1 MRKALLILNAG
12 SSSIKFAIYEY
23 EQLSLLC
30 RGQIAS
36 ISSNSC
42 FTAEINN
49 SNTITQ
55 TINALNHQQA
65 IDHLINW
72 VTQSKEGWELIGIGH
87 RVVHGGVEF
96 SKPTRVN
103 RDVIK
108 SLHKLEALAPL
119 HQPHN
124 LAGIN
129 SIYNLYPDLPQI
141 ACFDTAFHA
150 TQDEV
155 QSIIPLPIKYRK
167 KGLMRYGFHGLSYE
181 YLIEELGRIDNKLAA
196 SKVIIA
202 HLGQGASLCAIQ
214 NSKSC
219 GSTMGFSTL
228 DGLLMGTRCGSI
240 DPGALLY
247 LLQNEGLTPDE
258 LSRCLYEESGLLA
271 LSCLSSDMQTLQKD
285 TSEETQLA
293 LNYYVNSVVKNIAS
307 LASMMEG
314 LDAVV
319 FSGGIGENSSFI
331 REAVLT
337 KLAWFGIEFDDK
349 ANDQHQIKI
358 STENSK
364 ISAFVIKTNE
374 ELMIAKHTKQ
384 HLQ

>member
-23 EQLSLLC
+23 EQLAILC

-36 ISSNSC
+36 ISNNSC

-55 TINALNHQQA
+55 TINAINHQQA
-65 IDHLINW
+65 IDYLINW

-96 SKPTRVN
+96 SKPTCVN

-214 NSKSC
+214 NSKSFA
-219 GSTMGFSTL
+219 STMGFSTL

-258 LSRCLYEESGLLA
+258 LSRCLYEDSGLLA
-271 LSCLSSDMQTLQKD
+271 LSGLSSDMQSLQKD
-285 TSEETQLA
+285 SSEATQLA
-293 LNYYVNSVVKNIAS
+293 LNYYVNSVVKNVAS

-314 LDAVV
+314 LDTLV

-331 REAVLT
+331 REAVLK
-337 KLAWFGIEFDDK
+337 KLAWLGIEFEAK
-349 ANDQHQIKI
+349 TNDQHQIKI

-374 ELMIAKHTKQ
+374 ELMIAKHTKK